1 MENFRQLVNR
11 PVTMDL
17 HVKSIRVPREGPVR
31 DHAVFCGINSRG
43 ESIVCTGC
51 FPGLR
56 VGLPI
61 RVNGTYQIYRDRI
74 SGTDKVQI
82 KADGCAFLQFTSTS
96 EIRQY
101 LIGLGIPGCGPKT
114 VDRIIEEYGIETVRE
129 ITDAPDRFVER
140 NIPGVSIRARESIRD
155 TVTDS
160 FHIHDAYSFLIRK
173 GFGEKTAAELAD
185 IFGRGTE
192 AAFTADPYSFTL
204 ECPDISFKQIDGIL
218 VNAGNYEALS
228 PDRIASAVMHIIRTD
243 SAAGHVFTDET
254 DLKTRVFSL
263 LELPQKESAAFR
275 IAYMDAIGKLSV
287 CRKAVIDGK
296 RRFFPAGRESTEKV
310 IASMLHVLHLNPVKN
325 PYGSPGKLFL
335 RRESLSME
343 QKKAV
348 WNVFENPLSIITGGP
363 GTGKSFIT
371 RIIYEAAENAG
382 LLCMAAAPTG
392 RAARRLDSAI
402 FGGRETEDSIRPKT
416 IHRLLKAESKGGFA
430 MNSDNL
436 LPYDLLIIDESSMI
450 DIELAK
456 SLLSAVSPRA
466 RVVFIGDENQLPPVG
481 PGSFFNGMIESGC
494 IPVTRLTQIFRQNT
508 ESGIVINARRVN
520 EGEFPFCASKFGLR
534 GDDFF
539 YFECRPGQE
548 TSRLLSFA
556 VDELSL
562 RFSLDPLKDIQILAP
577 TNVGI
582 SGTEKLNDMLRE
594 KLNPPV
600 NGSVDYA
607 VGGKTFR
614 TGDKVMQISNDYSL
628 MVYNGDIGS
637 ISGIENDLISVF
649 FPDTGRTVV
658 YSRNQARHL
667 VLAYAISIHKAQGSE
682 TEAAVIVMDSMNSRN
697 AERKQLYT
705 AVTRARKAVVL
716 IGERS
721 AFQNALAN
729 RNGISRNTELA
740 ALIRERFVI

>member
-1 MENFRQLVNR
+1 MENFRQLVNK

-17 HVKSIRVPREGPVR
+17 HVKSIHVPREGPVR
-31 DHAVFCGINSRG
+31 DYAVFCGINSRG
-43 ESIVCTGC
+43 ESIVCTGI
-51 FPGLR
+51 FPGLS
-56 VGLPI
+56 VGLPV
-61 RVNGTYQIYRDRI
+61 RVNGTYQLHRDRT
-74 SGTDKVQI
+74 SGIETLEI
-82 KADGCAFLQFTSTS
+82 KANGYTFLQFTSLS

-114 VDRIIEEYGIETVRE
+114 IDRIIEEYGIDTVRE
-129 ITDAPDRFVER
+129 ITGAPDRFVER
-140 NIPGVSIRARESIRD
+140 NIQGVSIRARESIRD
-155 TVTDS
+155 SVTDS
-160 FHIHDAYSFLIRK
+160 FYIHDAYSFLLRK

-192 AAFTADPYSFTL
+192 EAFAEDPYN
-204 ECPDISFKQIDGIL
+204 EGKYDP
-218 VNAGNYEALS
+218 LS

-243 SAAGHVFTDET
+243 SAAGHVFTEEPG
-254 DLKTRVFSL
+254 LKTRVISL
-263 LELPQKESAAFR
+263 LELPQDESPDFR
-275 IAYMDAIGKLSV
+275 NAYKDAVGKLNV
-287 CRKAVIDGK
+287 YQKAVIDGK
-296 RRFFPAGRESTEKV
+296 RRFFPAGRENTEKE

-335 RRESLSME
+335 QRESLSME
-343 QKKAV
+343 QKRAV

-371 RIIYEAAENAG
+371 KIIYEAAENAG

-402 FGGRETEDSIRPKT
+402 FGGREMEDSIRPKT
-416 IHRLLKAESKGGFA
+416 IHRLLKAESRGGFA
-430 MNSDNL
+430 MNSKNL

-494 IPVTRLTQIFRQNT
+494 IPVTRLTQIFRQNA

-520 EGEFPFCASKFGLR
+520 EGEFPFCASKFGLK

-539 YFECRPGQE
+539 YFECKAGPE
-548 TSRLLSFA
+548 SNRLLSYT

-577 TNVGI
+577 ANVSR
-582 SGTEKLNDMLRE
+582 SGTERLNVMLRE
-594 KLNPPV
+594 KLNPPAD
-600 NGSVDYA
+600 GSPDYA
-607 VGGKTFR
+607 VGDKTFR
-614 TGDKVMQISNDYSL
+614 TGDKVMQTSNDYSL
-628 MVYNGDIGS
+628 MVYNGDIGY
-637 ISGIENDLISVF
+637 ISGIESGRISVF

-658 YSRNQARHL
+658 YSRNQARYL

-729 RNGISRNTELA
+729 RNSIIRNTELA
-740 ALIRERFVI
+740 ALLKEKFVF

>member
-17 HVKSIRVPREGPVR
+17 HVKSICVPREVPVR
-31 DHAVFCGINSRG
+31 DYAVFCGIGSRG
-43 ESIVCTGC
+43 ESVMCTGF
-51 FPGLR
+51 FPGLC
-56 VGLPI
+56 VGLPV

-74 SGTDKVQI
+74 SGKDTLQI
-82 KADGCAFLQFTSTS
+82 KADGCTFLQFTSLS

-101 LIGLGIPGCGPKT
+101 LIGLSIPGCGPKT
-114 VDRIIEEYGIETVRE
+114 IDRIIEEYGIDTIRE
-129 ITDAPDRFVER
+129 ITNAPDRFVER
-140 NIPGVSIRARESIRD
+140 YIQGVSIRAKESARD
-155 TVTDS
+155 AVTDS
-160 FHIHDAYSFLIRK
+160 FYIHDAYSFLLRQ
-173 GFGEKTAAELAD
+173 GFSEKTAAELAD
-185 IFGRGTE
+185 IFGRSTE
-192 AAFTADPYSFTL
+192 AVFAKDPYGFTL
-204 ECPDISFKQIDGIL
+204 ECPDISFSQIDGIL
-218 VNAGNYEALS
+218 IAAGKFDAFS

-243 SAAGHVFTDET
+243 SAAGHVFTEEPG
-254 DLKTRVFSL
+254 LKTRVISL
-263 LELPQKESAAFR
+263 LELPQDESPDFR
-275 IAYMDAIGKLSV
+275 NAYKDAVGKLNV
-287 CRKAVIDGK
+287 YQKAVIDGK
-296 RRFFPAGRESTEKV
+296 RRFFPAGRENTEKE

-335 RRESLSME
+335 QRESLSME
-343 QKKAV
+343 QKRAV

-371 RIIYEAAENAG
+371 KIIYEAAENAG

-402 FGGRETEDSIRPKT
+402 FGGREMEDSIRPKT
-416 IHRLLKAESKGGFA
+416 IHRLLKAESRGGFA
-430 MNSDNL
+430 MNSKNL

-494 IPVTRLTQIFRQNT
+494 IPVTRLTQIFRQNA

-520 EGEFPFCASKFGLR
+520 EGEFPFCASKFGLK

-539 YFECRPGQE
+539 YFECKAGPE
-548 TSRLLSFA
+548 SNRLLSYT

-577 TNVGI
+577 ANVSR
-582 SGTEKLNDMLRE
+582 SGTERLNVMLRE
-594 KLNPPV
+594 KLNPPAS
-600 NGSVDYA
+600 GSPDYA
-607 VGGKTFR
+607 VGDKTFR
-614 TGDKVMQISNDYSL
+614 TGDKVMQTSNDYSL
-628 MVYNGDIGS
+628 MVYNGDIGF
-637 ISGIENDLISVF
+637 ISGIESGQISVF

-729 RNGISRNTELA
+729 RNSIIRNTELA
-740 ALIRERFVI
+740 ALLKEKFVF